1 MEKQVRLL
9 PIDKFS
15 SMHFW
20 DAMCIRIF
28 GKTVKE
34 CRHEFIAGGDKIKV
48 FSPCVDEM
56 LGKTWM
62 QQSFVLNVRKEDH
75 HIHTLTSTLGLWP
88 SLSRSAD
95 YDPEKI
101 VFVTPAK
108 RMSGELDYDEYT
120 QYELSTN

>member
-1 MEKQVRLL
+1 
-9 PIDKFS
+9 
-15 SMHFW
+15 MHFW

-28 GKTVKE
+28 DKTVKE
-34 CRHEFIAGGDKIKV
+34 CRHEFIAVYSLTYTHRLNDIGGDKIK
-48 FSPCVDEM
+48 
-56 LGKTWM
+56 
-62 QQSFVLNVRKEDH
+62 
-75 HIHTLTSTLGLWP
+75 P